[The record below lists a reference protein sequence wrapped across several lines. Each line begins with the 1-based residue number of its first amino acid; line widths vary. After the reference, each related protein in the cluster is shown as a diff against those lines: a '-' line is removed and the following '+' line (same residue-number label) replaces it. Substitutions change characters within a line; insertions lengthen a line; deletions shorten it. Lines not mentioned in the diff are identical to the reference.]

1 MLPVFAIIGRP
12 NVGKSTLF
20 NRLTRS
26 RDALVADL
34 PGVTRDRQYGIG
46 MLDKQHFMLIDTGGI
61 EDQNDTIHTLVHE
74 QIQEAILQADYLL
87 FVVDISAGIT
97 EEDKKISQK
106 LRTFNKKVIVLANK
120 SDNQHQDIDA
130 WDAYALGFK
139 DVHSI
144 SAKRGRGVK
153 DFLTKTFSQII
164 NTEIAI
170 ADDLQDNQ
178 IRLAFVGKPN
188 VGKSTLVNKILGE
201 NRVIVSN
208 QPGTTRN
215 RIAIPF
221 QHQKQSYL
229 LIDTA
234 GIRPKRKVIDK
245 IEKFSIIQ
253 TLQTIHAADIV
264 LLVLDALDAVTE
276 QDLRLIG
283 YVLNLYKPFV
293 LIFNK
298 ADLLDNEAKIKVK
311 NNIDRKLKFTHHTP
325 IHFISAIHRTQ
336 FSILYRTIKR
346 LYRQTKK
353 KIPTSLVNEA
363 LKAAL
368 ENHQPPLV
376 RGKAVKLNYAHLGQH
391 QPTTVIIHGT
401 RLKSLPRSYL
411 TYLNHFFQRYLRLD
425 ALPIVIRLKEKI
437 K

>member
-1 MLPVFAIIGRP
+1 
-12 NVGKSTLF
+12 
-20 NRLTRS
+20 
-26 RDALVADL
+26 
-34 PGVTRDRQYGIG
+34 
-46 MLDKQHFMLIDTGGI
+46 
-61 EDQNDTIHTLVHE
+61 
-74 QIQEAILQADYLL
+74 
-87 FVVDISAGIT
+87 
-97 EEDKKISQK
+97 
-106 LRTFNKKVIVLANK
+106 
-120 SDNQHQDIDA
+120 
-130 WDAYALGFK
+130 
-139 DVHSI
+139 
-144 SAKRGRGVK
+144 
-153 DFLTKTFSQII
+153 
-164 NTEIAI
+164 
-170 ADDLQDNQ
+170 
-178 IRLAFVGKPN
+178 
-188 VGKSTLVNKILGE
+188 
-201 NRVIVSN
+201 
-208 QPGTTRN
+208 
-215 RIAIPF
+215 
-221 QHQKQSYL
+221 
-229 LIDTA
+229 
-234 GIRPKRKVIDK
+234 
-245 IEKFSIIQ
+245 
-253 TLQTIHAADIV
+253 
-264 LLVLDALDAVTE
+264 
-276 QDLRLIG
+276 
-283 YVLNLYKPFV
+283 LNLYKPFV

>member
-1 MLPVFAIIGRP
+1 
-12 NVGKSTLF
+12 VGKSTLF

-208 QPGTTRN
+208 QPARRAT
-215 RIAIPF
+215 ALPF
-221 QHQKQSYL
+221 L
-229 LIDTA
+229 
-234 GIRPKRKVIDK
+234 
-245 IEKFSIIQ
+245 FSI
-253 TLQTIHAADIV
+253 
-264 LLVLDALDAVTE
+264 
-276 QDLRLIG
+276 
-283 YVLNLYKPFV
+283 
-293 LIFNK
+293 
-298 ADLLDNEAKIKVK
+298 K
-311 NNIDRKLKFTHHTP
+311 NNLI
-325 IHFISAIHRTQ
+325 
-336 FSILYRTIKR
+336 Y
-346 LYRQTKK
+346 
-353 KIPTSLVNEA
+353 
-363 LKAAL
+363 
-368 ENHQPPLV
+368 
-376 RGKAVKLNYAHLGQH
+376 
-391 QPTTVIIHGT
+391 
-401 RLKSLPRSYL
+401 
-411 TYLNHFFQRYLRLD
+411 
-425 ALPIVIRLKEKI
+425 
-437 K
+437 